1 MDNLTH
7 SYTTKTDRQEPV
19 PYEYRELL
27 QIRKTDSI
35 KNVKGHKLVRK
46 TKLSTKYDNFLL
58 Q

>member
-7 SYTTKTDRQEPV
+7 SYTTKTDRKEPV

-27 QIRKTDSI
+27 QIRKKKI
-35 KNVKGHKLVRK
+35 
-46 TKLSTKYDNFLL
+46 